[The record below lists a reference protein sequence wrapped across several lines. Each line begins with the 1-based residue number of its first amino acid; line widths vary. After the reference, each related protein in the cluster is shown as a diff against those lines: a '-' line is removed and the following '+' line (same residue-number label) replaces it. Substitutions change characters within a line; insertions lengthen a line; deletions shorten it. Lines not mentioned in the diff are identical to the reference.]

1 MTTATENSI
10 DFATLTH
17 DDLSGRVS
25 ESIRERLDLATSE
38 YNAHKM
44 ELLGQ
49 DTGFATAWRNLR
61 TAYQEA
67 GCYRVMV
74 PADQRGS
81 FSITLSMDHC
91 ASFSTAPS
99 ARVPHNPAWNERIN
113 DAVAAWKVAQTE
125 RQTSFA
131 PETGEREEMVA
142 DFCQAWGLDPQYIL
156 ERLSGGPLQTAIAA
170 EHVEEEARASMEG
183 AAGVA
188 DHGA

>member
-10 DFATLTH
+10 DFATHTE
-17 DDLSGRVS
+17 DLSGRVS
-25 ESIRERLDLATSE
+25 VGVQERLEAAGRE
-38 YNAHKM
+38 YHAHRM
-44 ELLGQ
+44 ELLSQ
-49 DTGFATAWRNLR
+49 DTGFAMAWRSLR

-67 GCYRVMV
+67 GCYRVTV

-99 ARVPHNPAWNERIN
+99 ARVPHNPAWNECIN

-131 PETGEREEMVA
+131 PARGAREVMVA
-142 DFCQAWGLDPQYIL
+142 EFCRAWGLDPQYTSEQLDI
-156 ERLSGGPLQTAIAA
+156 GGPLQAAIAA

-183 AAGVA
+183 ASTSTTEN
-188 DHGA
+188 